1 MTDANRAA
9 LKALVVQRDAMER
22 EILDIQEALSADNL
36 GGVNTPIVD
45 REGFPRADID
55 VHTTLTLRNKL
66 VKLNNDHKAL
76 MARIEAGLMG
86 ALPPLSS
93 QPTGGGAAAAAA
105 RAPAPPPAPVRAPAP
120 APPRATPAP
129 APAPAPAAD
138 ATGSPAGVGST
149 GPIPMDV
156 IDVSDGSSNAAAL
169 QELEAFALIDE
180 VAQEGPAAA
189 AGVCVGDELLRFGS
203 VHARNHDGLRALA
216 RLTQRSEGEA
226 LSLLVRRKVSPT
238 IEVSGGGSGEGAVA
252 VQAMQHVRLELR
264 PRRWAGNGLLGCHL
278 RPL

>member
-86 ALPPLSS
+86 ALPPLA
-93 QPTGGGAAAAAA
+93 GRRRRAAATAA

-129 APAPAPAAD
+129 APAPAPAA
-138 ATGSPAGVGST
+138 TRPA
-149 GPIPMDV
+149 
-156 IDVSDGSSNAAAL
+156 
-169 QELEAFALIDE
+169 
-180 VAQEGPAAA
+180 
-189 AGVCVGDELLRFGS
+189 
-203 VHARNHDGLRALA
+203 
-216 RLTQRSEGEA
+216 
-226 LSLLVRRKVSPT
+226 
-238 IEVSGGGSGEGAVA
+238 
-252 VQAMQHVRLELR
+252 
-264 PRRWAGNGLLGCHL
+264 
-278 RPL
+278 RPLASARPVLSQWM